1 MNPDYVVCNARAQV
15 VDEGSVYSYWSSML
29 SIRRKYK
36 DLFVYGDFSLID
48 DAHPSI
54 FAFERRDK
62 HSEALVVLNW
72 SSQNVMW
79 DPQSSGRRII
89 ESGRLLQTNYDRKG
103 IELTGAGMQLLP
115 WEAGVFI
122 LEDIVIL

>member
-1 MNPDYVVCNARAQV
+1 
-15 VDEGSVYSYWSSML
+15 ML

-62 HSEALVVLNW
+62 HSEALVVLNR

-103 IELTGAGMQLLP
+103 IELTGAGTQLLP

-122 LEDIVIL
+122 SQDIV